1 MRDDA
6 APIHLG
12 LGAFLLTVFAPF
24 GLGYF
29 LSYFY
34 RAVNAVVA
42 PDLVRDLALTASGLG
57 FLTAAYLVSFAVFQ
71 LPLGILLDRFGP
83 RRVQAVLL
91 CLTALGATIFGLAA
105 SFPVLAIGR
114 AMIGI
119 GSAGGLI
126 SGFKAVSLTVP
137 EQRQP
142 LANASIMAVGAVG
155 LLFATVPTEILAAH
169 WGWRSLFVGLAATS
183 LVIALLVFAAAPER
197 PSRDV
202 GHVTFIGQARGLGT
216 VLSNPVFWRVAPLV
230 ATVCGCQIGIQSL
243 WAGPWLA
250 DVAGLDRSGVAQ
262 GLAWMAAG
270 FLVGTLLSGAIA
282 DRLAARG
289 ISVLTVTPVLVMIY
303 LLTEWLMLAEVTRWP
318 FLLVLVFGMFG
329 QTPILLYPWLVGYF
343 GGSRAA
349 GRTISAL
356 NVLVFMTAFATQYGF
371 GAILDL
377 WPSPGPGSYH
387 PQAYQVA
394 IGICIAVQSL
404 SLVWYFAGRP
414 AADARAEIAL

>member
-1 MRDDA
+1 MRDDV
-6 APIHLG
+6 APIHLR

-42 PDLVRDLALTASGLG
+42 PDLVRDIGLTASGLG
-57 FLTAAYLVSFAVFQ
+57 FLTAAYLVSFAAFQ

-83 RRVQAVLL
+83 RRVQAALL
-91 CLTALGATIFGLAA
+91 CLTALGATIFGLAT
-105 SFPVLAIGR
+105 SFPMLAVSR
-114 AMIGI
+114 AMIGV

-137 EQRQP
+137 ELRQP
-142 LANASIMAVGAVG
+142 LANASVMAVGAVG
-155 LLFATVPTEILAAH
+155 LIFATIPAEVVAAH
-169 WGWRSLFVGLAATS
+169 WGWRSLFVALAAMS
-183 LVIALLVFAAAPER
+183 LVIALLVFLAAPER
-197 PSRDV
+197 PSRDA
-202 GHVTFIGQARGLGT
+202 GQVTFLGQARGVGT
-216 VLSNPVFWRVAPLV
+216 VLSDPVFWRLAPLV
-230 ATVCGCQIGIQSL
+230 AAVCGCQIGIQSL

-250 DVAGLDRSGVAQ
+250 DVAGLDRPGVAQ

-270 FLVGTLLSGAIA
+270 FLTGTLLSGAIA

-289 ISVLTVTPVLVMIY
+289 VSVLAVTPVLVAIY
-303 LLTEWLMLAEVTRWP
+303 LVSEWLMLAEVTHRP

-329 QTPILLYPWLVGYF
+329 QTPVLLYPWLVGYF
-343 GGSRAA
+343 GGSGAA

-356 NVLVFMTAFATQYGF
+356 NVLVFMTAFAAQYGF

-377 WPSPGPGSYH
+377 WPSQGPGRYH

-394 IGICIAVQSL
+394 IGICLAVQTL
-404 SLVWYFAGRP
+404 SLVWYFVGRP
-414 AADARAEIAL
+414 AADARAETAL

>member
-1 MRDDA
+1 MRDDVS
-6 APIHLG
+6 PKYLG
-12 LGAFLLTVFAPF
+12 LAAFLLTVFAPF

-42 PDLVRDLALTASGLG
+42 PDLVRDLGLTAAGLG
-57 FLTAAYLVSFAVFQ
+57 FLTATYLVSFAVFQ

-83 RRVQAVLL
+83 RRVQAALL
-91 CLTALGATIFGLAA
+91 CLTAAGAIIFGLAT
-105 SFPVLAIGR
+105 SFPMLAIAR

-142 LANASIMAVGAVG
+142 LANASIMSAGAVG
-155 LLFATVPTEILAAH
+155 LLFATIPTELAAASR
-169 WGWRSLFVGLAATS
+169 GWRALFAGLAVMS
-183 LVIALLVFAAAPER
+183 LVIALLVYSVVPER
-197 PSRDV
+197 PTRDA
-202 GHVTFIGQARGLGT
+202 GKVTFAGQARGLAA
-216 VLSNPVFWRVAPLV
+216 VVSDPVFWRIVPLI
-230 ATVCGCQIGIQSL
+230 ATVCGCQIGIQTL

-250 DVAGLDRSGVAQ
+250 DVAGLDRIGVAQ
-262 GLAWMAAG
+262 GLAWMAVG

-289 ISVLTVTPVLVMIY
+289 ISVLTVTPVLVTIY
-303 LLTEWLMLAEVTRWP
+303 LLTEWLMLFQVTGWP
-318 FLLVLVFGMFG
+318 FLIFLAFGMFG
-329 QTPILLYPWLVGYF
+329 QTPILLYPWLVAYF
-343 GGSRAA
+343 GGSHAA
-349 GRTISAL
+349 GRTISAI

-377 WPSPGPGSYH
+377 WPSQGPGSYH
-387 PQAYQVA
+387 PDAYRVA
-394 IGICIAVQSL
+394 IGICVAAQSL
-404 SLVWYFAGRP
+404 SLLWYFAGRP
-414 AADARAEIAL
+414 APDARAEIAV

>member
-1 MRDDA
+1 MRDDVS
-6 APIHLG
+6 PKYLG
-12 LGAFLLTVFAPF
+12 LTAFLLTVFAPF

-42 PDLVRDLALTASGLG
+42 PDLVRDLGLTAAGLG
-57 FLTAAYLVSFAVFQ
+57 FLTATYLVSFAVFQ

-83 RRVQAVLL
+83 RRVQAALL
-91 CLTALGATIFGLAA
+91 CLTAAGATIFGFAA
-105 SFPVLAIGR
+105 SFPMLAIGR

-155 LLFATVPTEILAAH
+155 LLFATIPTEIVAAN
-169 WGWRSLFVGLAATS
+169 WGWRSMFAGLAAMS
-183 LVIALLVFAAAPER
+183 LVIALLVFLAAPER
-197 PSRDV
+197 SSREV
-202 GHVTFIGQARGLGT
+202 AQVTFVGQARGLAT
-216 VLSNPVFWRVAPLV
+216 VLSNPVFWRLAPLV

-250 DVAGLDRSGVAQ
+250 DVAGLDRTGVAQ
-262 GLAWMAAG
+262 GLAMMAAG
-270 FLVGTLLSGAIA
+270 FLVGTLMSGAIA

-289 ISVLTVTPVLVMIY
+289 ISVLTVTPVLVTIY
-303 LLTEWLMLAEVTRWP
+303 LVTEWLMVAEVTRWP

-356 NVLVFMTAFATQYGF
+356 NVLVFMAAFATQYGF
-371 GAILDL
+371 GAI
-377 WPSPGPGSYH
+377 
-387 PQAYQVA
+387 
-394 IGICIAVQSL
+394 
-404 SLVWYFAGRP
+404 
-414 AADARAEIAL
+414 